1 MASRVQV
8 AAGIAVVVVTAL
20 APAPARAEA
29 YTMRLEGSG
38 CATYDRLNPLPQPYW
53 NQELN
58 GNMTAWV
65 EDDLGANLVTVTL
78 RCTYRW
84 DRSGLIT
91 HRSYPI
97 WGAEATGTPTAVL
110 ITGVP
115 SVLPAPAEHGAA
127 STSSFP
133 TSVWCIEVET
143 TDARGVHQHLY
154 GDGMNGGWTTDGGA
168 YCQYY
173 S

>member
-1 MASRVQV
+1 MASRARV

-20 APAPARAEA
+20 APAPADA
-29 YTMRLEGSG
+29 YSMRLEGSG
-38 CATYDRLNPLPQPYW
+38 CATYDRLNLTPQPYW

-58 GNMTAWV
+58 GNITAWV
-65 EDDLGANLVTVTL
+65 EDDPGANLVTVTL

-91 HRSYPI
+91 HRSQPI
-97 WGAEATGTPTAVL
+97 WGAEATGAPTAVL
-110 ITGVP
+110 ITGVAAAP
-115 SVLPAPAEHGAA
+115 PAARGSA

-133 TSVWCIEVET
+133 TSTWCIEVET
-143 TDARGVHQHLY
+143 TDARGVHRHVY